1 MNPNIFVE
9 YAKFAR
15 RIMERIISNLQNFI
29 YVKGVI
35 TMYEDEMMNNEV
47 METETTEMEVSNNE
61 DYVPAAASVP
71 AEIIVPQTDSDSD
84 GKGPN
89 KLLIAAAVA
98 GGLFI
103 ANKAKKKLKPA
114 IEARKAKKAKQ
125 KEEEIM
131 AVLVKAGVVAPP
143 AQETKPA
150 DAPAEVVDVK
160 PEDIKEAT
168 EQETKTEEKKEDKD
182 KK

>member
-1 MNPNIFVE
+1 
-9 YAKFAR
+9 
-15 RIMERIISNLQNFI
+15 
-29 YVKGVI
+29 
-35 TMYEDEMMNNEV
+35 MMNEV

-61 DYVPAAASVP
+61 DYVPAAPSVP

-98 GGLFI
+98 GGIFI
-103 ANKAKKKLKPA
+103 VNKAKKKLKPA
-114 IEARKAKKAKQ
+114 IEQRKAKKAKK

-131 AVLVKAGVVAPP
+131 AVLIKAGVVTPP
-143 AQETKPA
+143 AQETKSA

-168 EQETKTEEKKEDKD
+168 AEEIKTEAKTEENK
-182 KK
+182 